1 MSFEVI
7 LFDLDETLYPRSA
20 AIMAQVSE
28 RINRY
33 MVERLGIPPER
44 ATALR
49 RHFRQTY
56 GAALRG
62 LMEEGYPVD
71 VEDYFE
77 YVHDVELSGRI
88 DPDPELRAMLLS
100 IPLRRAVLTNSNL
113 EHAERV
119 LQHMQIRDCFERII
133 DIRALEFKNKPA
145 PEAYQRAL
153 ALLGVPPQAVIFVED
168 TPANTIP
175 ARALGMTTILVDCPS
190 NDDAAD
196 YYVASI
202 MDVGPL
208 VHRLLTREKFAAQLK
223 R

>member
-1 MSFEVI
+1 MTFEVI

-28 RINRY
+28 RITRY
-33 MVERLGIPPER
+33 MVERLGIPAEQ
-44 ATALR
+44 AAALR
-49 RHFRQTY
+49 LHFRNTY

-77 YVHDVELSGRI
+77 YVHDIDLSGRI
-88 DPDPELRAMLLS
+88 EPDPELRAMLLS

-119 LQHMQIRDCFERII
+119 LQRMQIRDCFEQLI
-133 DIRALEFKNKPA
+133 DIRALNFKNKPSI
-145 PEAYQRAL
+145 EAYQRAL
-153 ALLGVPPQAVIFVED
+153 ALLNVLPQAVIFVED

-175 ARALGMTTILVDCPS
+175 ARALGMTTVLVDCPPS
-190 NDDAAD
+190 DNAAD

-208 VHRLLTREKFAAQLK
+208 VHRLLTQAERSAA
-223 R
+223 